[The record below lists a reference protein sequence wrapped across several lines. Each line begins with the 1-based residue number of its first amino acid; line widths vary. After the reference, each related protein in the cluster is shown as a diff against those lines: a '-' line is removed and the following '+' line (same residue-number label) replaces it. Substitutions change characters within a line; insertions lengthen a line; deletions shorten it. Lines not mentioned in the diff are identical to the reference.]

1 MTAYIPSPQP
11 NGGLTKAS
19 EVASIATH
27 MHRHSHTPPPPP
39 TLSKRDKRRN
49 AMIERLRDIEDG
61 FAGNRDFYYRQQLQA
76 LQRDANIITYAAPYR
91 NHPLDELNDVMDPDE
106 NLPINGNRGQ
116 HHGGTMGNGERQPKA
131 GKWARGFIEQVN
143 NAMEDRDTQLS
154 LFVVRGMVPS
164 CVNPATGTLRSK
176 LTDNLAQDRHNF
188 RIRELKE
195 DYEYA
200 VTVADKEHTYLLNI
214 LRTRLTQT
222 IEQKR
227 AALLK
232 ERDKLEISDISSSLL
247 NPTHFVFPSS
257 ASPGGP
263 QSNRKTR
270 HGRHRYDVDD
280 LGENKRKRKLPT
292 DPDEGSPAP
301 TSRNLDAEAPAVGKE
316 PVTKVESHQ
325 SFATP
330 PSMGLLF
337 SDKELVITN
346 QEASYAALQDILAK
360 RKKSTKLQ
368 SFDKDSVRK
377 IEAMTTGLDR
387 SQKPSKNGNR
397 LSRPNGSTN
406 PTTANA
412 SDDEDNPDIIPSQID
427 GADEGLSDDIF
438 LTAPAM
444 DRTANS
450 SIHATRSTRN
460 INPLFPNSNSPLQSL
475 GGLAGRASAIKYMG
489 SYNKERKLGPDEY
502 NRAPPLTDQ
511 EVEDDLALIA
521 AAVKEGEASP
531 GKMNLKF
538 VEELGTEVM
547 DYTNDGSGE
556 GASRRGSRESS
567 GTA

>member
-1 MTAYIPSPQP
+1 MTAHHPSPQSAGYLP
-11 NGGLTKAS
+11 
-19 EVASIATH
+19 VASDTAH
-27 MHRHSHTPPPPP
+27 MHPLSHTPPP

-49 AMIERLRDIEDG
+49 AMIERLRDIEGG
-61 FAGNRDFYYRQQLQA
+61 FASNRDSYYRQQLQA
-76 LQRDANIITYAAPYR
+76 LQRDVNIITHAEPYR
-91 NHPLDELNDVMDPDE
+91 NRPLDELNDILDSDHSA
-106 NLPINGNRGQ
+106 PINGNRG
-116 HHGGTMGNGERQPKA
+116 HHHRGMVENGERQPRA

-154 LFVVRGMVPS
+154 LIV
-164 CVNPATGTLRSK
+164 
-176 LTDNLAQDRHNF
+176 DRHNF

-200 VTVADKEHTYLLNI
+200 TTVADKEHTYLLNI

-232 ERDKLEISDISSSLL
+232 ERDKLEFSDTSSLL
-247 NPTHFVFPSS
+247 LHPTHFGFPHP
-257 ASPGGP
+257 ASPGGT

-270 HGRHRYDVDD
+270 HGRYRYDVDD
-280 LGENKRKRKLPT
+280 TGENKRKRKLPA
-292 DPDEGSPAP
+292 DLDEGSPGPA
-301 TSRNLDAEAPAVGKE
+301 SRSIDPEGSAVVKE
-316 PVTKVESHQ
+316 SLAKVEIHQ

-337 SDKELVITN
+337 SDKELVITS

-360 RKKSTKLQ
+360 RKKSTKVQ
-368 SFDKDSVRK
+368 TFDKDSGSK
-377 IEAMTTGLDR
+377 MEAMASRLDR
-387 SQKPSKNGNR
+387 SQKPSKNGSR
-397 LSRPNGSTN
+397 LPRPNGTTF
-406 PTTANA
+406 PTTADV
-412 SDDEDNPDIIPSQID
+412 SDDEANPDIITSQTD
-427 GADEGLSDDIF
+427 GADEALSDDIF

-450 SIHATRSTRN
+450 SVHATRSTRAT
-460 INPLFPNSNSPLQSL
+460 NPLYPNSNSPLQSL
-475 GGLAGRASAIKYMG
+475 GDLAGRASAIKYMG

-521 AAVKEGEASP
+521 AAIRDGEASP

-538 VEELGTEVM
+538 VEDLGTEMM

-556 GASRRGSRESS
+556 GGSGIGSRESS
-567 GTA
+567 ATS

>member
-1 MTAYIPSPQP
+1 MTAYLPSPQP
-11 NGGLTKAS
+11 IGGLTRVSA
-19 EVASIATH
+19 VANNTTH
-27 MHRHSHTPPPPP
+27 LHRHSHTPPPPP

-49 AMIERLRDIEDG
+49 AMIDRLRDLEDG
-61 FAGNRDFYYRQQLQA
+61 FAANRDFYYRQQLQA
-76 LQRDANIITYAAPYR
+76 LQRDANIITGAAPYR
-91 NHPLDELNDVMDPDE
+91 NQPLDDLDDVIDPDE
-106 NLPINGNRGQ
+106 SAPINGDRAQ
-116 HHGGTMGNGERQPKA
+116 HPEETMGNTESQPKA

-143 NAMEDRDTQLS
+143 NAMEDRDAQLS
-154 LFVVRGMVPS
+154 LIV
-164 CVNPATGTLRSK
+164 
-176 LTDNLAQDRHNF
+176 DRHNF
-188 RIRELKE
+188 RIRELRD

-200 VTVADKEHTYLLNI
+200 VTVADKEYAYLLNI
-214 LRTRLTQT
+214 LRTRLSQT

-232 ERDKLEISDISSSLL
+232 ERDKMEFSDISSSLL
-247 NPTHFVFPSS
+247 NSTHFVFPNP

-301 TSRNLDAEAPAVGKE
+301 TSRNLDAEAPIVGKE

-325 SFATP
+325 SFTTP

-346 QEASYAALQDILAK
+346 QEASYAALQDIVAK
-360 RKKSTKLQ
+360 RRKSTNLQ
-368 SFDKDSVRK
+368 TFDKDSVRK
-377 IEAMTTGLDR
+377 MEAMTTRMDR
-387 SQKPSKNGNR
+387 SQKPSKNSNR

-406 PTTANA
+406 PTTADA

-427 GADEGLSDDIF
+427 GADEALSDDIF

-450 SIHATRSTRN
+450 SVHATRSTRN
-460 INPLFPNSNSPLQSL
+460 INPLFANSNNPFQSL

-502 NRAPPLTDQ
+502 QRAPPCTDQ
-511 EVEDDLALIA
+511 EMEEDLALIA
-521 AAVKEGEASP
+521 LAVKEGEASP

-538 VEELGTEVM
+538 VEELGIEVM

-556 GASRRGSRESS
+556 GASARGSRESS
-567 GTA
+567 GLA